1 MATRTFLPIALLA
14 LLAGCT
20 KRSAGGP
27 DLAQLPT
34 GSPAIAF
41 EIKLGVTDTDP
52 TGWDG
57 SIEVSAGRLVSLAGW
72 RFYKDDQVLPGG
84 KSWKCATRR
93 LPVIPPKL
101 WWLGAKHEVPPDVN
115 APPPP
120 GPMLPNGILAVIDA
134 PPGSEIRITTPNGNF
149 AFSPE
154 SAAWQAR
161 RVSLRPRRGR
171 ARHRPVEAYR
181 RRRV

>member
-1 MATRTFLPIALLA
+1 
-14 LLAGCT
+14 LAGCT